1 MANQIVKMMEHPTS
15 RSLRANSVAQT
26 AIGNPSTARVRS
38 SSFKY
43 YIHDSC
49 AELRLKLIGELTHA
63 DIAELNGCWSTARTT
78 LANRKLVL
86 DLRSLKT
93 VDEPARDW
101 LAAMS
106 EQGACYLPK
115 DFLATCVPGHHV
127 PHAEPDSPP
136 RKPGLFTRLA
146 ALFRGTSV
154 SAESSTTQAQ

>member
-1 MANQIVKMMEHPTS
+1 MVNQNLKMVEHTTQG
-15 RSLRANSVAQT
+15 SLRANPVAQP

-49 AELRLKLIGELTHA
+49 AELRLKLIGELTQA
-63 DIAELNGCWSTARTT
+63 DITELNGCWSTARTT
-78 LANRKLVL
+78 LSNRKLIL

-106 EQGACYLPK
+106 EHGACYLPE
-115 DFLATCVPGHHV
+115 DFLATCVPGHHAL
-127 PHAEPDSPP
+127 HAEPDSPP
-136 RKPGLFTRLA
+136 RKLGLFARLA

-154 SAESSTTQAQ
+154 SAGSSTTQAP